1 MPVLELTNKED
12 WLKLNNR
19 GVKSDWG
26 QAADRTPAPVAQPQM
41 GGAVGADEE
50 PGRPNIPILPKP
62 PTKVRLKYVLFMFIQ
77 VKLKRIKSFC
87 QD

>member
-1 MPVLELTNKED
+1 MHVCVELTNKED

-19 GVKSDWG
+19 GVKSDQG

-50 PGRPNIPILPKP
+50 PGRQNIPILPKP
-62 PTKVRLKYVLFMFIQ
+62 PTKVRLKPVLFMFI
-77 VKLKRIKSFC
+77 KSSSKE
-87 QD
+87 